1 VTVDNLLD
9 IQTSRNPMLL
19 TILHESGLVEA
30 YGQGL
35 DTVVA
40 VLRDAEMSPPS
51 FRDVGAAFIVTV
63 FGRQVDRLTPD
74 SYVPLTEAQRIL
86 VAVLQER
93 IEATFSE
100 LCAALPERSDRS
112 VQDDIRSLVGLGV
125 VQRIGKTRAIRYRLQ
140 TTE

>member
-1 VTVDNLLD
+1 
-9 IQTSRNPMLL
+9 MLL
-19 TILHESGLVEA
+19 TILHESGLVES

-40 VLRDAEMSPPS
+40 VLRDADMSPPS

-63 FGRQVDRLTPD
+63 FGRPVDAMTPE
-74 SYVPLTEAQRIL
+74 SYVPLTEAQRVL

-93 IEATFSE
+93 TEATFGE

-112 VQDDIRSLVGLGV
+112 VQEDIRDLVAAGV
-125 VQRIGKTRAIRYRLQ
+125 VQRIGKTRAIRYRLH
-140 TTE
+140 TAE